1 MKLIWKLLRHHI
13 SIPQFV
19 GFFFA
24 NMFGM
29 FIVLLAFQLYNDIL
43 PVFTRGD
50 SFMKPGFI
58 VVSKRI
64 GTGNAISGRTNTFC
78 QAELDDLAGQRF
90 VRSIGRFTAT
100 SYRVHASM
108 SVAGVDV
115 LSSELFFESVP
126 DAFIDVPLEKWKY
139 VPGDKVVPIILP
151 RSYLA
156 MYNFGFAQSRSLPK
170 ISEGLA
176 SMIGFN
182 LFVDSNGSSDRF
194 LGNVIGFSGRLN
206 SILVPQSF
214 MDWSNARYSSGGD
227 NPPTRIILD
236 VNNPAD
242 RNMSIYMEKNGYDV
256 SDNNLAAEKTTY
268 FLRMLVFMVVAVG
281 LIISALSFYMLMIS
295 VYLLI
300 QKNSSKLENLL
311 LIGYPPA
318 KVAMPYQTLVVSLNF
333 AVLVIVWILLFV
345 VRSFYMYVLQ
355 DLFPEVGDGTVLYS
369 VLLGVALFAFI
380 SVINVLIIRH
390 KVEDIWERK

>member
-90 VRSIGRFTAT
+90 VRSMGRFTAT

-126 DAFIDVPLEKWKY
+126 DVFIDVPLEKWKY

-242 RNMSIYMEKNGYDV
+242 RNISIYMEKNGYDV